1 MPDSR
6 RSTRSTRSTRS
17 IHGVLPLL
25 LILVTG
31 GILAGCNII
40 VPVAYVLEGPGTI
53 PAQYVLRETSTAVF
67 IDDPDTVF
75 PRTSLRSM
83 VGVRITEDLISS
95 GTIPSSMMVD
105 SRDVLA
111 LARALETSES
121 RVTIERIG
129 REAGVEQII
138 YVSLDG
144 FAMTLDG
151 FTPRPTAVCSVK
163 VLDLASGTR
172 VFPAANPTGL
182 EVIGQIREVDPINF
196 ESFAK
201 RRQVEDNLA
210 MELGKNVGF
219 LFYEHDRVDLGE
231 NLGVR

>member
-1 MPDSR
+1 VS
-6 RSTRSTRSTRS
+6 
-17 IHGVLPLL
+17 
-25 LILVTG
+25 
-31 GILAGCNII
+31 
-40 VPVAYVLEGPGTI
+40 
-53 PAQYVLRETSTAVF
+53 
-67 IDDPDTVF
+67 
-75 PRTSLRSM
+75 
-83 VGVRITEDLISS
+83 
-95 GTIPSSMMVD
+95 
-105 SRDVLA
+105 
-111 LARALETSES
+111 
-121 RVTIERIG
+121 IERIG

-151 FTPRPTAVCSVK
+151 YTPRPTAVCSVK
-163 VLDLASGTR
+163 VLDLASGIR
-172 VFPAANPTGL
+172 VFPIADPSGL

-210 MELGKNVGF
+210 NDLGENVGF